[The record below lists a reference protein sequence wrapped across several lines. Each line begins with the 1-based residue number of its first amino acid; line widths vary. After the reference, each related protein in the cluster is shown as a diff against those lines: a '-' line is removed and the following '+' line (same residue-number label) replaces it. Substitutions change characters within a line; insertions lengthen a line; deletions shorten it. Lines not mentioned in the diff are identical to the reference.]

1 MQRIGQALKENRALP
16 IVQQGRWLGSVVR
29 GWLNYHAVPGNSRA
43 MHAFV
48 DRIMDAWRRA
58 LSRRSQTA
66 RTGTTWTI
74 MRRLADQYFPQVRIL
89 HPYPHERLCVTT

>member
-1 MQRIGQALKENRALP
+1 MPSQET
-16 IVQQGRWLGSVVR
+16 
-29 GWLNYHAVPGNSRA
+29 SRA
-43 MHAFV
+43 MHAFM

-66 RTGTTWTI
+66 HTGTTWAI

-89 HPYPHERLCVTT
+89 HPYPHERLGVTT